1 MRKKV
6 TGGVRGGD
14 DDCFLIHNH
23 IPLLYFELERI
34 KSKALA
40 PSEMLRLHRK
50 EHISSENTEGTE
62 DEI

>member
-1 MRKKV
+1 M
-6 TGGVRGGD
+6 RGGD

-50 EHISSENTEGTE
+50 ERLSSENTEGTE